1 MKRFLVSTLINALA
15 LWITSLLIP
24 AIHLNPY
31 GGTGLWQSIGSF
43 VFVGI
48 IFGFV
53 NSIIAPVVKVL
64 AFPLYLL
71 TFGLISLVING
82 ALLLFVAWLSR
93 LFGANIFSIDGFTK
107 EGLTIESLGWAIL
120 AAVIMSIAAF
130 LGRAIFKVLRIL

>member
-1 MKRFLVSTLINALA
+1 M
-15 LWITSLLIP
+15 
-24 AIHLNPY
+24 
-31 GGTGLWQSIGSF
+31 GSF

-82 ALLLFVAWLSR
+82 SLLLLVAWLSR
-93 LFGANIFSIDGFTK
+93 LFGSNIFSIDGFTQ

-130 LGRAIFKVLRIL
+130 FARSIFKVLRIL

>member
-1 MKRFLVSTLINALA
+1 MKRFLVATLINALA
-15 LWITSLLIP
+15 LWITTLVIP

-31 GGTGLWQSIGSF
+31 GGTGLWQTMGSF

-82 ALLLFVAWLSR
+82 SLLLLVAWLSR
-93 LFGANIFSIDGFTK
+93 LFGSNIFSIDGFTQ

-130 LGRAIFKVLRIL
+130 FARSIFKVLRIL